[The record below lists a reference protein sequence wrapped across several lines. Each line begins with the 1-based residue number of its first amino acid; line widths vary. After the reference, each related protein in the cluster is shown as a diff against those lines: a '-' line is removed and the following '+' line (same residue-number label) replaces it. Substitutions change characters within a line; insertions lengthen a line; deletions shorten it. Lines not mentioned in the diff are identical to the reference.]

1 MRRQIVVEQSRQVWG
16 LRVAIAFGAAAWCAL
31 QVPVTKAQQPD
42 PCAPP
47 NGNPI
52 VCENQLAGNPAS
64 EWDVAG
70 AGDPTIQGFATDI
83 SVNRGQTVHFKID
96 TDATNY
102 RLDIYRM
109 GYYGGMGAR
118 QVATVTP
125 SATLPQSPARMP
137 ERCRPPA

>member
-1 MRRQIVVEQSRQVWG
+1 MNIG
-16 LRVAIAFGAAAWCAL
+16 DGARVGAQAPPSC
-31 QVPVTKAQQPD
+31 T
-42 PCAPP
+42 PP

-52 VCENQLAGNPAS
+52 ACENALAGNPAS

-83 SVNRGQTVHFKID
+83 SVNRGQTVSFKID

-109 GYYGGMGAR
+109 GYYGGMGLER
-118 QVATVTP
+118 SPPSRHRSRCPRINRTV
-125 SATLPQSPARMP
+125 SATTRLA
-137 ERCRPPA
+137 